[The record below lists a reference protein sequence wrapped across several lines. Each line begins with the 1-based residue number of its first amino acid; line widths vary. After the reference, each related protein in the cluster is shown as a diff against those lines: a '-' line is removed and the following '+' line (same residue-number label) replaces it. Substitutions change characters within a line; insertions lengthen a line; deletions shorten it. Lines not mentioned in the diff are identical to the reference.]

1 MIFQMNRYLFFV
13 TKPYSFAILEP
24 LQHYIQAQ
32 ALGEVKW
39 FLSSKAQLHPAPGDT
54 LEDAKQV
61 KDYQPAAIIV
71 PGNIVPPWWPGLKVQ
86 VFHGLDDEVKGF
98 YRINGLFDLYCTPGP
113 AMSRRF
119 TSLAERYGHFMVRET
134 GWPKLDPLTNP
145 QNMHLMRRELG
156 LDSERPVILYAPTF
170 PEKYTSAP
178 DLRDPI
184 SDLITAGEYT
194 WLIKFHPLMDSEI
207 VASYRELCGD
217 FCEVV
222 EDLNILP
229 SFQAAD
235 ILITDTSSVA
245 YEYMLLDRPI
255 ITYQA
260 TARLDKGIDIQSP
273 SQLAEVIQR
282 SLASPNEFS
291 PARQSYLAEIH
302 PYIDGESSRR
312 VVEAIE
318 DALEQNLAKGLR
330 RKPLNLYR
338 RLKIRRMLQP

>member
-1 MIFQMNRYLFFV
+1 MNRYLCFV

-24 LQHYIQAQ
+24 LQNYIQTQ
-32 ALGEVKW
+32 SLGEVKW
-39 FLSSKAQLHPAPGDT
+39 FTSSKAQLYPAPGEI
-54 LEDAKQV
+54 LEDTKQV
-61 KDYQPAAIIV
+61 QDYQPTAILV
-71 PGNIVPPWWPGLKVQ
+71 PGNVVPPWWPGLKVQ

-113 AMSRRF
+113 AMSQRF
-119 TSLAERYGHFMVRET
+119 TSLAERHGHFMVRET

-145 QNMHLMRRELG
+145 QNMHMMRRELG
-156 LDSERPVILYAPTF
+156 LDPERPVILYAPTF

-184 SDLITAGEYT
+184 RDLISAGEYT

-207 VASYRELCGD
+207 VASYRELCSD

-229 SFQAAD
+229 CLQAAD

-245 YEYMLLDRPI
+245 YEFMLLDRPI
-255 ITYQA
+255 ITYRT

-273 SQLAEVIQR
+273 SQLADAIQQ
-282 SLASPNEFS
+282 SLAHPNELS

-302 PYIDGESSRR
+302 PYNDGESSRR
-312 VVEAIE
+312 VLAAIE
-318 DALEQNLAKGLR
+318 EVLKQNLVRHLR
-330 RKPLNLYR
+330 RKPLNLIR
-338 RLKIRRMLQP
+338 RVKIRRMLKP